1 METEILIDGKKVKFR
16 ATAAV
21 PRLYRIKFRRD
32 IIQDMATVKKALESK
47 EKGAS
52 SLPLEALDLFENMAY
67 IMAKHA
73 DKDKVPESP
82 NEWLEEFSAFSIYK
96 IFPVLLALWK
106 YRNNRNC
113 QKKTRSIDRKMTT
126 PLLMLRA
133 VQLGIPVRDMELLT
147 IGMIYDM
154 YAEAENDK
162 IDYPIIATQA
172 DFDNF

>member
-32 IIQDMATVKKALESK
+32 IIQDMKVVQKAMERKDRDS
-47 EKGAS
+47 ENI
-52 SLPLEALDLFENMAY
+52 PPEALQLFEDMSY

-96 IFPVLLALWK
+96 IFPVLLALWDG
-106 YRNNRNC
+106 NIETIETV
-113 QKKTRSIDRKMTT
+113 KKKLD
-126 PLLMLRA
+126 
-133 VQLGIPVRDMELLT
+133 LLT
-147 IGMIYDM
+147 
-154 YAEAENDK
+154 EK
-162 IDYPIIATQA
+162 
-172 DFDNF
+172 